1 MIYTAASIIA
11 MLLLVVMLVI
21 ILNLM
26 GCKIMNEMEVSN
38 KSGKLFDFSNEIN
51 QLEKMVLKE
60 DDKSKAVDS
69 PEFNY
74 HIALLLA
81 VYFGWCGLDRFYVG
95 RVGTGILKLVTF
107 GGFGLLWLFD
117 AIFLLLNKTRD
128 AYGRELVGSDKKEMT
143 VLSLLALNGMFHY
156 LYLGF
161 YGLALVKV
169 GILIF
174 SLIFYS
180 ANIPALGTLLLLLY
194 VTWAIIDLYLILSA
208 RINADVKGVPVN
220 NAGTKY
226 QSIALIFA
234 VVGGFLALDR
244 FYLGH
249 RTLGLLKLFSFGGF
263 GLWVMVDFILII
275 LNSLKDSEGNEM
287 IQG

>member
-1 MIYTAASIIA
+1 
-11 MLLLVVMLVI
+11 
-21 ILNLM
+21 
-26 GCKIMNEMEVSN
+26 MNEIEVSN
-38 KSGKLFDFSNEIN
+38 KSEKVFDFENEIN
-51 QLEKMVLKE
+51 TLKEMVLKE
-60 DDKSKAVDS
+60 GDKTKIVDS

-74 HIALLLA
+74 HIALLLSI
-81 VYFGWCGLDRFYVG
+81 YFGWCGLDRLYVG
-95 RVGTGILKLVTF
+95 KIGTGILKLMTF
-107 GGFGLLWLFD
+107 GGLGFWWLLD
-117 AIFLLLNKTRD
+117 AIFMLLNKKTD
-128 AYGRELVGSDKKEMT
+128 VYGRELVGSDKKEMT
-143 VLSLLALNGMFHY
+143 VLSLLALNGIFHY

-169 GILIF
+169 GIIIF
-174 SLIFYS
+174 SIIFYS
-180 ANIPALGTLLLLLY
+180 FNVPALGSFFLILY
-194 VTWAIIDLYLILSA
+194 VTWAIIDLYLILSSQ
-208 RINADVKGVPVN
+208 INTDVNGIEVS

-263 GLWVMVDFILII
+263 GLWVVVDFILIM
-275 LNSLKDSEGNEM
+275 LNSLKDSDGNEM